1 MISAI
6 KLNDIVVDVTHKKIK
21 NIHLSVYPNGQ
32 VKISAPLHMNQETL
46 RTFLIAKL
54 GWIKQ
59 KQTKFQNQERETP
72 RDCINRESHYVWG
85 QRYLLKVIEHDEPP
99 KIILGHSEMLLHVRA
114 NASQDY
120 KQAVVDEWL
129 RYELKKALPPLIEKW
144 QPIMGVEVKKFFVQ
158 KMKTRWGSCNY
169 TQGNV
174 RFNLQLAKKPP
185 ECLEYVVVHEL
196 AHLLEPSHNARFHSL
211 MSQFMPNWKLI
222 KAELNRLPISM

>member
-6 KLNDIVVDVTHKKIK
+6 KLNDIVVDVTQKKIK

-32 VKISAPLHMNQETL
+32 VKISAPLHMNQDTI
-46 RTFLIAKL
+46 RSFLISKL

-85 QRYLLKVIEHDEPP
+85 RRYLLKVIEHDAPP
-99 KIILGHSEMLLHVRA
+99 KIVLGHSEMQLYVQA
-114 NASQDY
+114 NASQEY
-120 KQAVVDEWL
+120 KQAVIDEWL
-129 RYELKKALPPLIEKW
+129 RMELKKALPPLLEKW
-144 QPIMGVEVKKFFVQ
+144 QPIMGVKVNKFFVQ

-169 TQGNV
+169 TQSNV
-174 RFNLQLAKKPP
+174 RFNSQLAKKPLQ
-185 ECLEYVVVHEL
+185 CLEYVVVHEL

-211 MSQFMPNWKLI
+211 MSQFLPNWKLI
-222 KAELNRLPISM
+222 KAELNRLAI